1 MNLKHF
7 EYNLEKEI
15 KPIVLILT
23 GPCGVGKI
31 TVTNRIAQNNNFIHI
46 FGDNVQNEFFPG
58 IENIASYPGALEGI
72 YGEILQKAKKLFED
86 GENVVIDYIIID
98 EKTIEEYKKVFSEN
112 LLIRVLLSKKEVI
125 VERDGARIDW
135 RAGEKFISELH
146 DMFIS
151 ARDYIGVE
159 NYIDNS
165 EETPEETYL
174 KHFAKINLPDKSV
187 KV

>member
-1 MNLKHF
+1 MKPRHF
-7 EYNLEKEI
+7 EFILEKEI
-15 KPIVLILT
+15 KPIVFILT
-23 GPCGVGKI
+23 GPCGVGKTTI
-31 TVTNRIAQNNNFIHI
+31 ADLIAQNYHFIHI
-46 FGDNVQNEFFPG
+46 FGDDIQSELYPG
-58 IENIASYPGALEGI
+58 IENIASYPGALERI
-72 YGEILQKAKKLFED
+72 YNEILQKAKKLFED

-98 EKTIEEYKKVFSEN
+98 EKTIEEYKKVFSGN

-174 KHFAKINLPDKSV
+174 KHFAKINLPDKSG